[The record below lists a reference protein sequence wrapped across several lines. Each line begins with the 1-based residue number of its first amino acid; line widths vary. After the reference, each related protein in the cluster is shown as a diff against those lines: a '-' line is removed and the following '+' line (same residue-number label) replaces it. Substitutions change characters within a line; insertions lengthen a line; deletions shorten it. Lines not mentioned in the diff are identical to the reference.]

1 MMGWFPLLS
10 EEALKLHSGPPRGAY
25 MEQSFQSLNPVLSLP
40 VSPAQVEQA
49 RRNAASTGAA
59 LEHWLDS
66 LAGSMWTAMDVCAT
80 GPTACPVMQAC
91 SQTAWS
97 SFSPDPKSE
106 LGAVKPDGRLR

>member
-1 MMGWFPLLS
+1 MRLHNGPLRS
-10 EEALKLHSGPPRGAY
+10 AY

-40 VSPAQVEQA
+40 INPAQVEQA
-49 RRNAASTGAA
+49 RRNAASAGAM
-59 LEHWLDS
+59 LERWLDS
-66 LAGSMWTAMDVCAT
+66 LVGGMWTAMDICAT
-80 GPTACPVMQAC
+80 GPSACPVMQTC